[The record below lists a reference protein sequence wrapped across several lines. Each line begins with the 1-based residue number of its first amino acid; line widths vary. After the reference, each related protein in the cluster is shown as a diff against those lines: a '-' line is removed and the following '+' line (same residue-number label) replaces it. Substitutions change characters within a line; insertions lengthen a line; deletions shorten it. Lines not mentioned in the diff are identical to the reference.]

1 MPDVYIISLSAPLM
15 RRTRCG
21 RSPLYTTRS
30 PKVTVM
36 LIVLPAPY
44 APSGV
49 ADVTLATAGPVVLTT
64 MALEYASEPGSPGA
78 GSVRLAV
85 FPARSTMLPVRA
97 VSL

>member
-1 MPDVYIISLSAPLM
+1 MPDVYKIALDAPLTF
-15 RRTRCG
+15 RASPG
-21 RSPLYTTRS
+21 GSPLYTTRS

-44 APSGV
+44 GPSGV

-64 MALEYASEPGSPGA
+64 MALEYASEPGPPGA